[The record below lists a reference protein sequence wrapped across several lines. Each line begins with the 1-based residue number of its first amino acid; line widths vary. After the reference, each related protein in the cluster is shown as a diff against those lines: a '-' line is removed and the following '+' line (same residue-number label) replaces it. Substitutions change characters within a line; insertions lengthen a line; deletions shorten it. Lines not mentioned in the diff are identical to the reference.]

1 MKLNLIYRELSLFLN
16 LSKVGSHE
24 LCIVTFFSELLEVL
38 VENQSIYSS
47 ISLFIHWHNWNF
59 VIYFSVNCLK
69 CWLCKASLDEPKSFE
84 DCNAKKIEKKCP
96 DKPAPA
102 CAMFIYKSKTGVLIH
117 AKSCT
122 HQSYCGSNGTFC
134 KDIALGGSDCR
145 LECCAGELCNIKEK
159 FKPTTPP
166 GKTQTT
172 ELTTAPTEEP
182 TTVETQTTLTAA
194 PDYDDD
200 DDDCSWTDAGSTHL
214 ISGILL
220 LACALCGLLS
230 CNWQPGWHR
239 GLSRK
244 YISASGWFVVVAK
257 IRNNLCF

>member
-134 KDIALGGSDCR
+134 KDILLGGSDCR
-145 LECCAGELCNIKEK
+145 LECCDGELCNIKET

-166 GKTQTT
+166 VTTAPTEGPTTVDTQT

-182 TTVETQTTLTAA
+182 TTVDTETTLPTHETTA

-200 DDDCSWTDAGSTHL
+200 DDDCSWIDAGSTHL

-230 CNWQPGWHR
+230 CN
-239 GLSRK
+239 
-244 YISASGWFVVVAK
+244 
-257 IRNNLCF
+257 